1 MTRYHIHKCPG
12 TLRDEHTIYDT
23 KEGRWFHSHVWR
35 NPLWTPN
42 RDRAHPFPSFS
53 DAAAV
58 VDRLEAAG
66 DKAIEKAAN
75 VMTQI
80 VKELVIVA
88 FLIVAAC
95 AVAAVIRVIGQFV
108 WGW

>member
-1 MTRYHIHKCPG
+1 MPG
-12 TLRDEHTIYDT
+12 SLRDEHTIYEKPRKAD
-23 KEGRWFHSHVWR
+23 GSISHVWR
-35 NPLWTPN
+35 HPLWTPN

-66 DKAIEKAAN
+66 DKAIEKAAT

-80 VKELVIVA
+80 VQELVIVA
-88 FLIVAAC
+88 CLIVAAC